1 MTTFDERSRVVTWED
16 PVASWK
22 AASGLGGIEVLRA
35 IEGGAL
41 PPPPVA
47 RLLGFEVDQV
57 SEGLVTFAFEPAEFH
72 YNPLG
77 TVHGGIV
84 TTVLDSAMGC
94 AVHSR
99 LRAGL
104 SYTTLELKVNF
115 LKPVRVTTGRV
126 RGEGKVVHLDDGGAV
141 TIRSI
146 EPADAYPLLRMFD
159 RLSPESIY
167 HRFFSPMPRPRRAA
181 LLHLAGLD
189 HELHEALV
197 AQVDHEIVA
206 VARYDGRPGE
216 DDAEVAVIVDDEWQ
230 DRGLGTRLLHHL
242 AGVGSRRGLVAF
254 RATVLGEN
262 RRALPF
268 LRRLSPAADVRFRD
282 GEYQIYAPFDGR
294 AAERSRGRSAT
305 P

>member
-1 MTTFDERSRVVTWED
+1 M
-16 PVASWK
+16 
-22 AASGLGGIEVLRA
+22 AAVEQPPIQPA
-35 IEGGAL
+35 GAL
-41 PPPPVA
+41 
-47 RLLGFEVDQV
+47 
-57 SEGLVTFAFEPAEFH
+57 
-72 YNPLG
+72 
-77 TVHGGIV
+77 
-84 TTVLDSAMGC
+84 
-94 AVHSR
+94 
-99 LRAGL
+99 
-104 SYTTLELKVNF
+104 
-115 LKPVRVTTGRV
+115 GR
-126 RGEGKVVHLDDGGAV
+126 VVHLDDGGAV

-146 EPADAYPLLRMFD
+146 EPADAYPLRRMSD

-197 AQVDHEIVA
+197 AQVGHEIVA

-216 DDAEVAVIVDDEWQ
+216 DDAEVAVIVDDDWQ

-242 AGVGSRRGLVAF
+242 ARVGRRRGLVAF

-282 GEYQIYAPFDGR
+282 GEYQVYAPFRGR
-294 AAERSRGRSAT
+294 AAERSRGRTAT

>member
-1 MTTFDERSRVVTWED
+1 M
-16 PVASWK
+16 
-22 AASGLGGIEVLRA
+22 AAVEQPA
-35 IEGGAL
+35 GA
-41 PPPPVA
+41 P
-47 RLLGFEVDQV
+47 
-57 SEGLVTFAFEPAEFH
+57 
-72 YNPLG
+72 
-77 TVHGGIV
+77 
-84 TTVLDSAMGC
+84 
-94 AVHSR
+94 
-99 LRAGL
+99 
-104 SYTTLELKVNF
+104 
-115 LKPVRVTTGRV
+115 GR
-126 RGEGKVVHLDDGGAV
+126 VVHLDDGGAV

-197 AQVDHEIVA
+197 AQVGHEIVA
-206 VARYDGRPGE
+206 VARYDGRRGE

-242 AGVGSRRGLVAF
+242 ARVGRRRGLVAF

-262 RRALPF
+262 GRALPF

-282 GEYQIYAPFDGR
+282 GEYQVYAPFHGR